1 MSLTDEDVERFVE
14 AEANK
19 NTQRKMH
26 SDVVLMKS
34 FLPNENE
41 TTPRHTTVR
50 IRRLPQQILLSE
62 KKVGDE
68 FEPTTL
74 RASSYDPGNR
84 AGSVTGMNFVV
95 CSYGKFQPGYRDEI
109 QETKP
114 KWRNINKYCSR
125 LS

>member
-1 MSLTDEDVERFVE
+1 MIISGDLGFPGRCSFRLVKPFLRE
-14 AEANK
+14 
-19 NTQRKMH
+19 TQNEKRATHVRVYESAAK
-26 SDVVLMKS
+26 VL
-34 FLPNENE
+34 
-41 TTPRHTTVR
+41 
-50 IRRLPQQILLSE
+50 
-62 KKVGDE
+62 
-68 FEPTTL
+68 EPLDYKL

-95 CSYGKFQPGYRDEI
+95 CSYGKFQPGYRDET

>member
-1 MSLTDEDVERFVE
+1 MQIKLIYIW
-14 AEANK
+14 K
-19 NTQRKMH
+19 
-26 SDVVLMKS
+26 VLYQAS
-34 FLPNENE
+34 FWKG
-41 TTPRHTTVR
+41 
-50 IRRLPQQILLSE
+50 S
-62 KKVGDE
+62 
-68 FEPTTL
+68 L

>member
-1 MSLTDEDVERFVE
+1 MRQFY
-14 AEANK
+14 
-19 NTQRKMH
+19 
-26 SDVVLMKS
+26 
-34 FLPNENE
+34 
-41 TTPRHTTVR
+41 
-50 IRRLPQQILLSE
+50 
-62 KKVGDE
+62 E
-68 FEPTTL
+68 FHCVSHQAWL

>member
-1 MSLTDEDVERFVE
+1 MATIISETIRKLPPELCEIIYKEYLAIKLRQRAALGWNEVHE
-14 AEANK
+14 A
-19 NTQRKMH
+19 
-26 SDVVLMKS
+26 
-34 FLPNENE
+34 
-41 TTPRHTTVR
+41 
-50 IRRLPQQILLSE
+50 
-62 KKVGDE
+62 
-68 FEPTTL
+68 L

>member
-1 MSLTDEDVERFVE
+1 MQDIFPKDKLGSVKKYERH
-14 AEANK
+14 
-19 NTQRKMH
+19 R
-26 SDVVLMKS
+26 L
-34 FLPNENE
+34 ENE
-41 TTPRHTTVR
+41 KVQMKAFVLPFKSKRRR
-50 IRRLPQQILLSE
+50 IFFL
-62 KKVGDE
+62 
-68 FEPTTL
+68 F
-74 RASSYDPGNR
+74 RASSYDPANR